1 MAYHATVLRQLL
13 QSVPRLEFERLA
25 TKVDG
30 PRRSDALSRWSQ
42 FLALVVGHVGQRH
55 SLRDIESALMNDPSL
70 RYHLNSGAV
79 SRSALAR
86 GNEKLNADFFQEL
99 FALLYTRL
107 QSSGSVPGKRFR
119 FKGKLFSLDGS
130 LIDLSMKVFPW
141 ADIAPKKAAFKL
153 HLGLDHDG
161 LIPAFAE
168 VSGGLE
174 SEMDVAEAFAFPRG
188 SVVVFDRGYSR
199 YTWHKQLTERGIF
212 WVTRAR
218 KGMVH
223 EVVKTSPVPEDGPVL
238 QDQIIRLTSRKALQA
253 DLPEI
258 RRVEYRDPET
268 GKVYVFLTNH
278 RRWAAQ
284 TVADIYKSRWEVELF
299 FKWIKQNLKIC
310 SFLGH
315 SMNAVASQIFVAL
328 CVYLLVAFQ
337 KFVSRSAM
345 GIQAVLRLVQL
356 SLFQRKPLAD
366 LLRGRKHD
374 PPDPQMPLRL
384 RAA

>member
-1 MAYHATVLRQLL
+1 MGYHATVLRQLL

-25 TKVDG
+25 TKLDG

-70 RYHLNSGAV
+70 RYHLDTRSV

-99 FALLYTRL
+99 FGLLYTRL

-174 SEMDVAEAFAFPRG
+174 SEMDIADAFAFPQG

-223 EVVKTSPVPEDGPVL
+223 EAVKTLPFPEEGPIL
-238 QDQIIRLTSRKALQA
+238 KDQIIRLTSRKALQA
-253 DLPEI
+253 ELPEI

-299 FKWIKQNLKIC
+299 FKWIKQNLKIR

>member
-13 QSVPRLEFERLA
+13 QCVPRLEFERLA
-25 TKVDG
+25 TKLDG

-70 RYHLNSGAV
+70 RYHLNTGSV

-99 FALLYTRL
+99 FGLLYTRL

-174 SEMDVAEAFAFPRG
+174 SEMDVADAFAFPPG

-223 EVVKTSPVPEDGPVL
+223 EVVKSLPTPEDGPVL
-238 QDQIIRLTSRKALQA
+238 NDQIIRLTSRKALQA
-253 DLPEI
+253 ELPEI

-268 GKVYVFLTNH
+268 GKV
-278 RRWAAQ
+278 
-284 TVADIYKSRWEVELF
+284 
-299 FKWIKQNLKIC
+299 
-310 SFLGH
+310 
-315 SMNAVASQIFVAL
+315 
-328 CVYLLVAFQ
+328 
-337 KFVSRSAM
+337 
-345 GIQAVLRLVQL
+345 
-356 SLFQRKPLAD
+356 
-366 LLRGRKHD
+366 
-374 PPDPQMPLRL
+374 
-384 RAA
+384 

>member
-1 MAYHATVLRQLL
+1 M
-13 QSVPRLEFERLA
+13 PRLEFERLA

-70 RYHLNSGAV
+70 RYHLNSGSV

-86 GNEKLNADFFQEL
+86 GNEKLSADFFQEL
-99 FALLYTRL
+99 FGLLYTRL

-174 SEMDVAEAFAFPRG
+174 SEMDVADSFAFPSG

-199 YTWHKQLTERGIF
+199 YTWHKQLTDRGIF

-218 KGMVH
+218 KGMTH
-223 EVVKTSPVPEDGPVL
+223 EVVKTLPVAEDGPVVK
-238 QDQIIRLTSRKALQA
+238 DQIIRLTSRKAVQA
-253 DLPEI
+253 ELPDI

-299 FKWIKQNLKIC
+299 FKWIKQNLKIR

-356 SLFQRKPLAD
+356 NLFQRRPLAD
-366 LLRGRKHD
+366 LLSGRKHD

>member
-1 MAYHATVLRQLL
+1 
-13 QSVPRLEFERLA
+13 
-25 TKVDG
+25 
-30 PRRSDALSRWSQ
+30 
-42 FLALVVGHVGQRH
+42 VVGHVGQRH

-70 RYHLNSGAV
+70 RYHLSTRSV

-99 FALLYTRL
+99 FGLLYTRL
-107 QSSGSVPGKRFR
+107 QFSGSVPGKRFR

-130 LIDLSMKVFPW
+130 LIDLSMKVLPW

-174 SEMDVAEAFAFPRG
+174 SEMDVADSFAFPRG

-212 WVTRAR
+212 WVTRAC

-223 EVVKTSPVPEDGPVL
+223 EVVKTLPVPEDGPVL

-253 DLPEI
+253 ELPEI

-299 FKWIKQNLKIC
+299 FKWIKQNLKIR

-366 LLRGRKHD
+366 LLRGRKQD
-374 PPDPQMPLRL
+374 PPNPKVPLRL

>member
-25 TKVDG
+25 TKLDG

-55 SLRDIESALMNDPSL
+55 SLRDIESALMNDPAL
-70 RYHLNSGAV
+70 RYHLGTRSV

-86 GNEKLNADFFQEL
+86 GNETLNADFFQEL
-99 FALLYTRL
+99 FGLLYTRL

-174 SEMDVAEAFAFPRG
+174 SEMDVADTFAFPRG

-218 KGMVH
+218 QGMVH
-223 EVVKTSPVPEDGPVL
+223 EVVKTLPVAQDSPVL
-238 QDQIIRLTSRKALQA
+238 KDQIIRLTSRKALQA
-253 DLPEI
+253 ELPEI

-299 FKWIKQNLKIC
+299 FKWIKQNLKIR
-310 SFLGH
+310 SFLGR
-315 SMNAVASQIFVAL
+315 SLNAVASQIFVAL

-356 SLFQRKPLAD
+356 NLFQRRPLAD

>member
-13 QSVPRLEFERLA
+13 QCVPRLEFERLA
-25 TKVDG
+25 TKLDG

-70 RYHLNSGAV
+70 RYHLNTGSV

-99 FALLYTRL
+99 FGLLYTRL

-174 SEMDVAEAFAFPRG
+174 SEMDVADAFAFPPG

-223 EVVKTSPVPEDGPVL
+223 EVVKSLPTPEDGPVL
-238 QDQIIRLTSRKALQA
+238 NDQIIRLTSRKALQA
-253 DLPEI
+253 ELPEI

-268 GKVYVFLTNH
+268 GKVYVFLTNQ

-299 FKWIKQNLKIC
+299 FKWIKQNLKIR

-366 LLRGRKHD
+366 LLHGRKQD
-374 PPDPQMPLRL
+374 PPDPQIPLRL

>member
-25 TKVDG
+25 TKLDG

-70 RYHLNSGAV
+70 RYHLST
-79 SRSALAR
+79 RSALAR

-99 FALLYTRL
+99 FGLLYTRL

-174 SEMDVAEAFAFPRG
+174 SEMDVADAFAFPQG

-199 YTWHKQLTERGIF
+199 YTWHKRLTE
-212 WVTRAR
+212 
-218 KGMVH
+218 
-223 EVVKTSPVPEDGPVL
+223 
-238 QDQIIRLTSRKALQA
+238 Q
-253 DLPEI
+253 
-258 RRVEYRDPET
+258 
-268 GKVYVFLTNH
+268 
-278 RRWAAQ
+278 
-284 TVADIYKSRWEVELF
+284 
-299 FKWIKQNLKIC
+299 
-310 SFLGH
+310 
-315 SMNAVASQIFVAL
+315 
-328 CVYLLVAFQ
+328 
-337 KFVSRSAM
+337 
-345 GIQAVLRLVQL
+345 
-356 SLFQRKPLAD
+356 
-366 LLRGRKHD
+366 
-374 PPDPQMPLRL
+374 
-384 RAA
+384 